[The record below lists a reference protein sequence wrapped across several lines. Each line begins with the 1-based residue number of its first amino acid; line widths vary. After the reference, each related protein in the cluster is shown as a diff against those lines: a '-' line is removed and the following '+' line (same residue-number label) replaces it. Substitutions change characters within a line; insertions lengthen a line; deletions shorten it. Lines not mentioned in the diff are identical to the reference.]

1 MNAMKIYNDKDRI
14 GFWVRLYNRLEG
26 ETYAVESW
34 PDDDSSKKNIDAI
47 SVVRRDVR

>member
-1 MNAMKIYNDKDRI
+1 MKIYNDKDRI